1 MRFRTKTI
9 LGVAFIELVLL
20 AFLVNSAL
28 DILRESNEAELM
40 HRAQLGGKLLAAAAK
55 DAVISQ
61 DLATLNS
68 LAEEAINTH
77 QIDMLRI
84 VDAQGVVLA
93 ELGDKQLLARPF
105 HQEENINLVKDGT
118 FHWASPVQVGGI
130 VYGGIQVGVS
140 ISPLHILLKSAQRWA
155 ASIAALEMILVAIF
169 SWLLGSYL
177 VRQLKALQNATH
189 LFASGDYSHRIRV
202 VGDDELAQTAAAFNS
217 MAERIGE
224 SHKLLQ
230 AENVERL
237 NAQHQAEAAKNREE
251 DRNEQ
256 LNVIF
261 ALSPDGFVSFDGARQ
276 VKYANPAFTKLTGL
290 EKSEIIGLGEI
301 AFAEK
306 LSRSCSMQIH
316 FPSISTLR
324 HINAIDTSNGRS
336 SHHKIELFFPV
347 RRVLQVD
354 LSESQSKSVSQI
366 LYFRDITSETEV
378 DRMKSEF
385 LSLAA
390 HELRT
395 PLTSI
400 LGYSELL
407 LNEKIPDS
415 LKEESLQVIHSQSK
429 WLVKI
434 IRDLV
439 DLSRLESN
447 GGRNFELMT
456 VDCAELIH
464 AALTIFPLPPGRS
477 EVNSTLLTGIAVSV
491 DHAKFQQALLNVLD
505 NAYKYSKEGDVL
517 LEMTYDY
524 AQKRVGILI
533 RDHGIG
539 MTQSQIAHIFERFW
553 RADTSGNIPGTGLGM
568 CLVKEIF
575 DIFNGSIE
583 VASAR
588 GGGTQV
594 SLWLPAST
602 TEVAPL

>member
-9 LGVAFIELVLL
+9 LGVAVIELVLL

-28 DILRESNEAELM
+28 DILRESNEAELT
-40 HRAQLGGKLLAAAAK
+40 HRASLGAGLLAAAAK

-68 LAEEAINTH
+68 LAEEAIHTR
-77 QIDMLRI
+77 QIDMVRI

-93 ELGDKQLLARPF
+93 QSGDKQLLARPF
-105 HQEENINLVKDGT
+105 HQEENIGLVRDGV
-118 FHWASPVQVGGI
+118 FHFASPVQIGAI
-130 VYGGIQVGVS
+130 TYGGIQVGVS
-140 ISPLHILLKSAQRWA
+140 IAPLNILLKSARRWA
-155 ASIAALEMILVAIF
+155 AGIAALEMILVAIF

-177 VRQLKALQNATH
+177 VRQLAALQNATR

-202 VGDDELAQTAAAFNS
+202 AGNDELAQTAVAFNR

-224 SHKLLQ
+224 SHDLLQ
-230 AENVERL
+230 TESLERL
-237 NAQHQAEAAKNREE
+237 HAQRQAEAAKSREE

-261 ALSPDGFVSFDGARQ
+261 ALSPDGFVSFDGAYQ
-276 VKYANPAFTKLTGL
+276 VKYANPAFMKLTGL
-290 EKSEIIGLGEI
+290 EKADIIGLGEV

-306 LSRSCSMQIH
+306 LSQSCTAQTY
-316 FPSISTLR
+316 FPSIATLR
-324 HINAIDTSNGRS
+324 QINSFEQFNGRA
-336 SHHKIELFFPV
+336 SHHKIELAAPV

-354 LSESQSKSVSQI
+354 LCESQSKSVSQI

-407 LNEKIPDS
+407 LNERIPDS
-415 LKEESLQVIHSQSK
+415 LKDESLQVIHSQSK

-456 VDCAELIH
+456 VDCADLVH
-464 AALTIFPLPPGRS
+464 AALTIFPVPPGRS
-477 EVNSTLLTGIAVSV
+477 EVRATLLPGVPVSV
-491 DHAKFQQALLNVLD
+491 DQAKFQQALLSVLD
-505 NAYKYSKEGDVL
+505 NAYKYSEAGEVL
-517 LEMTYDY
+517 LEMVFD
-524 AQKRVGILI
+524 ADKNRVGILI

-539 MTQSQIAHIFERFW
+539 MTQSQMTHIFDRFW

-583 VASAR
+583 VASTS
-588 GGGTQV
+588 GTGTQI
-594 SLWLPAST
+594 SLWLPASST
-602 TEVAPL
+602 I